1 MIAVRFSC
9 LHRAFY
15 KRRLWFGISLALM
28 LMTLTLVQTRTARLD
43 DADAYAIKDAQIVT
57 GAGKTIAK
65 GNIVIRNGLIVDVG
79 ENARIPADARI
90 IEGAGM
96 VVYPGLIDG
105 YTNLGLPAPPQPA
118 TPAGGG
124 GGRQAALAAAAANP
138 QQDNTGDPSNS
149 AAEQVKPNGTGVEDA
164 RNAGITTALSSPKQ
178 GIFAGQSALIN
189 LAGNDASRLVLRA
202 PVALTVQFSTGSF
215 FGGNYPGSLMGT
227 VAFIRQSFYDAM
239 HYRDEV
245 DRYNHIKRGVQRPQ
259 NDKKLAA
266 LQPALRGEMPV
277 LFIANSDN
285 DIRRALMIADEFK
298 LKLVIAG
305 GLYSYRVASTLK
317 AKNVPVILSV
327 DFPVRPS
334 DLPEDEDEPL
344 RVLRDRAETPKGAA
358 VLSQAGVKF
367 AFTSGSLRPSDFLN
381 SVRRAVEN
389 GLSKDEALR
398 ALTSNAAEIF
408 GVSEQLGTIETGKI
422 ANLVVMS
429 GDLFARESR
438 PRQVFIDGNP
448 FEIKRDATPP
458 PGVGRGRGGP
468 GAAAAMDI
476 SGDWDLIVKS
486 PQGDLNAKLS
496 LRREGSGYSGTM
508 TSPMGTVEVKDV
520 ALTGNQLRATLVMPA
535 NAGGT
540 TATMTGTVEGD
551 SIRGAISIGS
561 MGAFDFTGTKPKT
574 EGL

>member
-1 MIAVRFSC
+1 MLEVRFSC
-9 LHRAFY
+9 LHRALY
-15 KRRLWFGISLALM
+15 KRRRLVGIFLALT
-28 LMTLTLVQTRTARLD
+28 LLSLTLAQTRTAHLD
-43 DADAYAIKDAQIVT
+43 DGDAYAIKDAQIVT

-96 VVYPGLIDG
+96 IVYPGLIDG
-105 YTNLGLPAPPQPA
+105 YTSLGIPAPQQA
-118 TPAGGG
+118 TPAAGV
-124 GGRQAALAAAAANP
+124 GGRQAAIAAAAANP
-138 QQDNTGDPSNS
+138 QQQDNTGDPSNS
-149 AAEQVKPNGTGVEDA
+149 AAEQVRPGGTGVEDA
-164 RNAGITTALSSPKQ
+164 RNVGITSALSSPKQ

-189 LAGNDASRLVLRA
+189 LAGSDPSRLVLRA

-227 VAFIRQSFYDAM
+227 VAFIRQSFYDAQ

-245 DRYNHIKRGVQRPQ
+245 DRYNRVKRGVQRPQ
-259 NDKKLAA
+259 TDKKLAA
-266 LQPALRGEMPV
+266 LQAAIRGEMPV

-285 DIRRALMIADEFK
+285 DIRRAMMIADEFK
-298 LKLVIAG
+298 LKPMIG
-305 GLYSYRVASTLK
+305 GAMYGYRVASMLK

-327 DFPVRPS
+327 DFPIRPN

-358 VLSQAGVKF
+358 MLSQAGVKF
-367 AFTSGSLRPSDFLN
+367 AFTSGSLRPNDFIN

-408 GVSEQLGTIETGKI
+408 GVNEQLGTIETGKI
-422 ANLVVMS
+422 ANLVLMS
-429 GDLFARESR
+429 GDLFARDSR
-438 PRQVFIDGNP
+438 PRHVFIDGNP
-448 FEIKRDATPP
+448 FEIKREAAQP
-458 PGVGRGRGGP
+458 PGIANGRGRP
-468 GAAAAMDI
+468 TAATDI

-486 PQGDLNAKLS
+486 PQGDLNAKLA
-496 LRREGSGYSGTM
+496 LRKDGAGYSGTM
-508 TSPMGTVEVKDV
+508 TSPMGTIEVKDV
-520 ALTGNQLRATLVMPA
+520 ALTGNQMRATLVMPA
-535 NAGGT
+535 SAGGM
-540 TATMTGTVEGD
+540 TASMTGTVEGD
-551 SIRGAISIGS
+551 SMRGVISIGT